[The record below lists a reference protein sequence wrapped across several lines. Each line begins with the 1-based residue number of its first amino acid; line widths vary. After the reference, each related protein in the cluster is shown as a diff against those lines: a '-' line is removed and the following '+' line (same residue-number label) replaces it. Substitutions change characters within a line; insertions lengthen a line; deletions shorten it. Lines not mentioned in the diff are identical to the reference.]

1 MTYAERLDPAPDY
14 LKTFSLKTEPFATS
28 VDGRF
33 FYAAAALTQRMDLLV
48 HLTRFGDAIVL
59 VSGPP
64 GSGKTTLLRRFIRQ
78 TSRQWRLCALDAGD
92 FGQFQQRLGDALGIG
107 DGGDEQDRLQR
118 WASRS
123 DTSRLLVIAIDDAQE
138 LPAQAHERLFRLI
151 DPPQGERVRLVLF
164 GTPEMSQAF
173 GNSLERRQPQHNI
186 RVLDIPRLTEEET
199 GSYLMY
205 RLAVAGYSG
214 ENPFPATEIQA
225 INKAADGR
233 PAAIN
238 RLARH
243 ALEEH
248 RIRRHTRRFRPPQ
261 TARGKLGA
269 AWVLTSALLL
279 ASAVYFVSDRMHPS
293 APVAADKG
301 GAAQTPAAAPVP
313 PAPQPPAAAPP
324 ASDNVV
330 SLPVP
335 PQRQVALRYALASGG
350 TPAALEIRAMNASWP
365 KLLTA
370 VDPAPLDTHPDNEH
384 SGTDSGG
391 TVQSGSTSE
400 AAEEIAAPAAQ
411 PATQEAFSPAVTAP
425 TPPAASGT
433 TAARPTTE
441 GTPAPP
447 VPRSSAPA
455 AETTRDGFPRRE
467 AWLLRQANSRYSLQL
482 LGTRQEKTIA
492 EYVNRY
498 GLDIEQCAYYRGS
511 FQGGAWYVLLY
522 GLYPNRD
529 AAVEARA
536 GLPERVSKGEPWPR
550 SLASVH
556 SAIRDAR

>member
-1 MTYAERLDPAPDY
+1 MTNAARLDYAPDY

-33 FYAAAALTQRMDLLV
+33 FYAAAALNQRMDLLV
-48 HLTRFGDAIVL
+48 HLTRFGDAIIL

-78 TSRQWRLCALDAGD
+78 TSRQWRLCALDAED
-92 FGQFQQRLGDALGIG
+92 FGQFRQRLGDALGIG
-107 DGGDEQDRLQR
+107 DGGDEQDTLQH

-123 DTSRLLVIAIDDAQE
+123 ETSRLLVIAIDDAQE
-138 LPAQAHERLFRLI
+138 LPTHAHERLFRLL

-164 GTPEMSQAF
+164 GTPAMQQAF

-186 RVLDIPRLTEEET
+186 RVLDIPRLSEEET

-214 ENPFPATEIQA
+214 ENPFPATEIRA

-238 RLARH
+238 RLARD

-269 AWVLTSALLL
+269 AWGLSSALVL
-279 ASAVYFVSDRMHPS
+279 ASAVYFFSDRMRPS
-293 APVAADKG
+293 APVAADQG
-301 GAAQTPAAAPVP
+301 GVAQTPAAPVP
-313 PAPQPPAAAPP
+313 PPPQPPAAAP
-324 ASDNVV
+324 AAGDNVV

-335 PQRQVALRYALASGG
+335 PQRQVSLPYALASGG
-350 TPAALEIRAMNASWP
+350 TPAALETPAMNASWP
-365 KLLTA
+365 EPLAA
-370 VDPAPLDTHPDNEH
+370 VDPAPLETPPDNGH
-384 SGTDSGG
+384 TGTDAGETG
-391 TVQSGSTSE
+391 QSGSPSE
-400 AAEEIAAPAAQ
+400 AADEITAPAVQ

-425 TPPAASGT
+425 APPAASGT
-433 TAARPTTE
+433 AARPATE
-441 GTPAPP
+441 DAPAPP
-447 VPRSSAPA
+447 VPGSSAPA
-455 AETTRDGFPRRE
+455 AETTSEGFPRRE

-482 LGTRQEKTIA
+482 LGTRQENSIA
-492 EYVNRY
+492 EYINRNR
-498 GLDIEQCAYYRGS
+498 LDIEQCAYYRGS

-536 GLPERVSKGEPWPR
+536 GLPERVIKGKPWPR